1 MRDKQN
7 LEDSEVHMKIE
18 LYISWNISKQKQ
30 IIIQTISLIYLKEKN
45 KVELTTLY
53 KLFSFF
59 WENFVEVI

>member
-45 KVELTTLY
+45 KVELMPLY

-59 WENFVEVI
+59 WENFVQVI